1 MKGKLCKKGLVVKK
15 LSDTRWSARHDAIRA
30 IIKSEGAI
38 MDALEELASDEE
50 QTPTTRHEAGSISE
64 KIDSLKPAFMVLF
77 WYDLLDR
84 IHRTNLSR
92 MNDELR
98 EQNMDMSHII
108 SDLKMANKNLE
119 KEKSSLLTAF
129 KLLQN
134 DYQQTCTKTIV
145 ENDGEKNVVL
155 ACETIE
161 GNEVN
166 QSDPSSKQPDINKH
180 NTEANIG
187 KSRKKKGKKSKPK
200 SPRQNPSKPTEDEN
214 TSDGIMNASSSKSR
228 DKARKQLL
236 AQGTQLLKT

>member
-1 MKGKLCKKGLVVKK
+1 MKGKLYKKGLVVKK
-15 LSDTRWSARHDAIRA
+15 LLDTRWSARHDAIRA

-38 MDALEELASDEE
+38 KDALEELASDEE
-50 QTPTTRHEAGSISE
+50 QTPTTR
-64 KIDSLKPAFMVLF
+64 
-77 WYDLLDR
+77 
-84 IHRTNLSR
+84 
-92 MNDELR
+92 
-98 EQNMDMSHII
+98 HII

-145 ENDGEKNVVL
+145 ENDGENNVVL

-166 QSDPSSKQPDINKH
+166 QSDPSTKQPDINKH
-180 NTEANIG
+180 YTEANIG